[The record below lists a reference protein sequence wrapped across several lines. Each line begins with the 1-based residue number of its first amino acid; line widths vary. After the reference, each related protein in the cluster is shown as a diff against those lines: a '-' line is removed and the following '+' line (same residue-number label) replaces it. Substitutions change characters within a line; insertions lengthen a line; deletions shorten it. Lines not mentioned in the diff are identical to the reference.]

1 MNICPSGACG
11 SIGVLSVHEDH
22 SKELEK
28 AGVKPT
34 VITSSKY
41 KAEGS
46 PFSKLDDD
54 ARNEIQSKV
63 DAFHDMF
70 TASVA
75 RGRGVT
81 ESVVNRT
88 FGQGRMLLA
97 NPARAAGMVD
107 SISTLAQVLRRL
119 GGSDDGAGNSSGA
132 LSIGRASSD
141 YLPLSARLAAV
152 RARACQA
159 EVEASAR
166 PDNPPPSSPSPLA
179 AGMGPGHVKSAAR
192 GSRRCRGSAAT
203 DNRLS
208 SGRGRRQ
215 RG

>member
-1 MNICPSGACG
+1 
-11 SIGVLSVHEDH
+11 
-22 SKELEK
+22 
-28 AGVKPT
+28 
-34 VITSSKY
+34 
-41 KAEGS
+41 
-46 PFSKLDDD
+46 
-54 ARNEIQSKV
+54 
-63 DAFHDMF
+63 MF

-97 NPARAAGMVD
+97 VPAKAVGMVD
-107 SISTLAQVLRRL
+107 SISTFAQVLRRL

-152 RARACQA
+152 RALACQA

-166 PDNPPPSSPSPLA
+166 PDNPPLSPSPLVVRA
-179 AGMGPGHVKSAAR
+179 RPWSRQEAAAR
-192 GSRRCRGSAAT
+192 VAQVSRECGY
-203 DNRLS
+203 
-208 SGRGRRQ
+208 
-215 RG
+215 